1 MIQTTLSL
9 FDTPPV
15 LSEDLASK
23 TKRRQQLR
31 RNFDKNRDSLFQNS
45 PYSLPQ
51 SGDEQFRRD
60 TILRSVIKK
69 ECAPFTFPGIDSSLL
84 KRLSVA
90 IKTMRDADKSHE
102 MGAKTVIG
110 RQINA
115 LDGFELN
122 QKYSMGTVLSKM
134 PMTLSRYG
142 MNKIHIEVRPG
153 DRWMHPT
160 HDGYIVHINEF
171 VVDQNYQVIQS
182 RKFTSEPV
190 PKNERPFQL
199 AYERET
205 KTGTNHATIIMVG
218 VQSFYKD
225 RLGLM
230 TLNNSNGMRAR
241 LFVHY

>member
-15 LSEDLASK
+15 LSEDFASK
-23 TKRRQQLR
+23 AKRRQQLR
-31 RNFDKNRDSLFQNS
+31 RNFDRNRDFILQDS
-45 PYSLPQ
+45 PYSFPQ
-51 SGDEQFRRD
+51 YGEEQFRRD

-69 ECAPFTFPGIDSSLL
+69 ECAPFTFPGIDSTVL
-84 KRLSVA
+84 KRLSA
-90 IKTMRDADKSHE
+90 SIKSMRDADKSHE
-102 MGAKTVIG
+102 MGSKTVIG
-110 RQINA
+110 RQINT

-122 QKYSMGTVLSKM
+122 QKYPMGNVLSKM

-142 MNKIHIEVRPG
+142 MNKINIEVRPG
-153 DRWMHPT
+153 DRWMHSS
-160 HDGYIVHINEF
+160 HEGYIVHINEF
-171 VVDQNYQVIQS
+171 VIDQNYQVVHS

-205 KTGTNHATIIMVG
+205 KTGSNHATIIMVG
-218 VQSFYKD
+218 VQSFYND
-225 RLGLM
+225 RLGPYL
-230 TLNNSNGMRAR
+230 LNNSNALRAR